1 MAGNVEAWVLLSLA
15 LFTILVRI
23 FVRWKLVGPA
33 NFQLDDYLMPLAG
46 VCSYVFL
53 CVVYALR
60 LSRTDCICIGDSS
73 SISRC
78 RQLSGL
84 DQQLYDR

>member
-1 MAGNVEAWVLLSLA
+1 MAANVEAWVLLSLA
-15 LFTILVRI
+15 LFTIIVRI
-23 FVRWKLVGPA
+23 FVRWKLVGPT

-60 LSRTDCICIGDSS
+60 LPRADRICIGDSS